1 MLDDILKVVQE
12 ALPKLQSDA
21 VLKRLQEADAADKE
35 VASLKTSLDS
45 KVAAIERLGNI
56 IKDFEGRTTTKGELV
71 AIRANLDSER
81 REFDI
86 RVAVLDAVSNERS
99 RSAANT
105 HELLLTLF
113 KNTTVRRD
121 TAQAIVLP
129 TYSQEYNNNQGGTL
143 HQQSGAYTDTVPI
156 TETTTEE

>member
-45 KVAAIERLGNI
+45 KVAAIESLGKI
-56 IKDFEGRTTTKGELV
+56 IKGYEDRTATSNELN
-71 AIRANLDSER
+71 AIRASFDAER
-81 REFDI
+81 REFDL
-86 RVAVLDAVSNERS
+86 RVAVLDAVTNERS
-99 RSAANT
+99 RSSANI

-129 TYSQEYNNNQGGTL
+129 TFQQEYNNNQGGTL

-156 TETTTEE
+156 TETMTEE